1 MVKKGFLL
9 IEIVL
14 SLSVFCIVAIPVT
27 SLLFKSRQYVDY
39 ESEISYCSFTGS
51 GIMEYL
57 KKTDIENIKYIIS
70 KHGSPLSLYYELE
83 EGEQF
88 DIQKYFSHSKADYDE
103 TIDEILISHGDGLEG
118 GNYII
123 RVILSDDIAGNT
135 ILLSVSVWGTPLDDK
150 LKAHFVTLRSY

>member
-14 SLSVFCIVAIPVT
+14 ALTVFCIIAIPVS
-27 SLLFKSRQYVDY
+27 SLLFKSRQYGNY
-39 ESEISYCSFTGS
+39 ESEISCCSFTGS

-57 KKTDIENIKYIIS
+57 KRIDIESIKGIIS
-70 KHGSPLSLYYELE
+70 KHDNPLSLYYELD

-88 DIQKYFSHSKADYDE
+88 DIQKYFSHSKVNYDE
-103 TIDEILISHGDGLEG
+103 TIDEILINHGDTLER
-118 GNYII
+118 GNCII
-123 RVILSDDIAGNT
+123 RVILSDDTARNT
-135 ILLSVSVWGTPLDDK
+135 ILLSVSVWGTALDDK